1 MTYSAHLKR
10 LIGISTLL
18 RLIIA
23 GGTLLGTDE
32 VYYFFYAEHLQ
43 WNYFDHPPG
52 VAILIRLST
61 LNNLLTSEI
70 FVRLGSVVCAAINTW
85 LIFKITSRLHH
96 ERAGWLAALLY
107 TASLYAS
114 IICGI
119 FILPDSPQSVFWM
132 LSLLLMQEIF
142 FPTSP
147 KVNFR
152 NHFLLLGLCI
162 GAAIMCKV
170 HGVFLWGGA
179 GLYILLFDRKW
190 LKNPWL
196 YVSAIVTAIV
206 ISPILIWNIQN
217 DFITY
222 RFHSERI
229 EMGNHRLRWDT
240 IGTEIAGEIFY
251 NNPLAVICTWI
262 GCIAWA
268 RSRQLRSS
276 GKLKWI
282 LCMGLPIIVVLWV
295 LSLKNPVLP
304 HWSGPGYMT
313 LLIAAAIW
321 WSEKR
326 KSGVPILIRIAVI
339 LVLVI
344 SIGGLLA
351 INFYPGTLGSKKS
364 ENLGSDD
371 FTLDM
376 YGWNTLKP
384 TMDSLYHA
392 DLNKHWIRENPFL
405 LTNKWFPASHLDYYV
420 ARPLNW
426 HLVATGPLDEIHHYD
441 WLNKY
446 RGYNPTGEDAYVIIP
461 SNFKYDA
468 LKSFNGHYQAMDT
481 AMIMPQY
488 RSGAHVRNFYI
499 LRVHGY
505 Q

>member
-179 GLYILLFDRKW
+179 GFTSFY
-190 LKNPWL
+190 
-196 YVSAIVTAIV
+196 S
-206 ISPILIWNIQN
+206 
-217 DFITY
+217 
-222 RFHSERI
+222 
-229 EMGNHRLRWDT
+229 
-240 IGTEIAGEIFY
+240 TE
-251 NNPLAVICTWI
+251 
-262 GCIAWA
+262 
-268 RSRQLRSS
+268 
-276 GKLKWI
+276 
-282 LCMGLPIIVVLWV
+282 
-295 LSLKNPVLP
+295 
-304 HWSGPGYMT
+304 
-313 LLIAAAIW
+313 
-321 WSEKR
+321 
-326 KSGVPILIRIAVI
+326 
-339 LVLVI
+339 
-344 SIGGLLA
+344 
-351 INFYPGTLGSKKS
+351 
-364 ENLGSDD
+364 
-371 FTLDM
+371 
-376 YGWNTLKP
+376 
-384 TMDSLYHA
+384 
-392 DLNKHWIRENPFL
+392 
-405 LTNKWFPASHLDYYV
+405 
-420 ARPLNW
+420 
-426 HLVATGPLDEIHHYD
+426 
-441 WLNKY
+441 
-446 RGYNPTGEDAYVIIP
+446 
-461 SNFKYDA
+461 
-468 LKSFNGHYQAMDT
+468 NG
-481 AMIMPQY
+481 
-488 RSGAHVRNFYI
+488 
-499 LRVHGY
+499 
-505 Q
+505 